1 MFPDRR
7 AAGTLIGLTALFVA
21 LDLLAVV
28 LGGRTTGALGP
39 WAGLVL
45 QLVADLSLLFVIRA
59 PYAVTA
65 FLTAG
70 ALACLAWPAALVPT
84 VVANGSAVLLAPT
97 AAAVFVLVQVRDRRA
112 TWIVVGVLTL
122 LAVRF
127 WDPGWDTVPLGLL
140 GTAVPALAGRYVAAR
155 RRIMADLVERAER
168 TDREQHLLAEQA
180 RAEERARL
188 AAEMHDVVSHRI
200 TLMVLQ
206 AGAMEVTGD
215 ERATALRETGMQAL
229 DELRGLV
236 RVLHTPSGPSP
247 RVGPESPPPDLDA
260 LVGDSRAAGMTVH
273 LAGDLPEGPLG
284 RTAHRVVQE
293 ALTNAH
299 KHARGAEVRITV
311 DDRGVQVVNA
321 PAGPDPTLA
330 GTGSGLGL
338 RGLRERV
345 EVAGGTFHAGPTA
358 EGGFEV
364 RAAW

>member
-7 AAGTLIGLTALFVA
+7 AAGMLIGLTALFVA
-21 LDLLAVV
+21 LDVLAAL

-39 WAGLVL
+39 WAGLAL
-45 QLVADLSLLFVIRA
+45 QLAADLALLVVLRA
-59 PYAVTA
+59 PYAVLA

-70 ALACLAWPAALVPT
+70 SVAAVVAPETFVPT
-84 VVANGSAVLLAPT
+84 VVVNGGAMLLAPT
-97 AAAVFVLVQVRDRRA
+97 TAAIFVLVQVRDRRA
-112 TWIVVGVLTL
+112 TWILVAALTL
-122 LAVRF
+122 FAVRV
-127 WDPGWDTVPLGLL
+127 WDPGWDSVPLGLL
-140 GTAVPALAGRYVAAR
+140 ATAVPALAGRYVAAR

-215 ERATALRETGMQAL
+215 ERARTLRETGMQAL

-236 RVLHTPSGPSP
+236 RVLSVPEGPSP
-247 RVGPESPPPDLDA
+247 RVGPDAPAPDLCA
-260 LVGDSRAAGMTVH
+260 LVEASAAAGMTVH
-273 LAGDLPEGPLG
+273 LEGELPAGPRG
-284 RTAHRVVQE
+284 RTLHRVVQE

-299 KHARGAEVRITV
+299 KHARGADVWITV
-311 DDRGVQVVNA
+311 DDRGVAVVNGA
-321 PAGPDPTLA
+321 ADPDPELA
-330 GTGSGLGL
+330 GSGSGVGL

-358 EGGFEV
+358 DGGFEV

>member
-1 MFPDRR
+1 
-7 AAGTLIGLTALFVA
+7 
-21 LDLLAVV
+21 V
-28 LGGRTTGALGP
+28 L
-39 WAGLVL
+39 
-45 QLVADLSLLFVIRA
+45 RA
-59 PYAVTA
+59 PYAVLA

-70 ALACLAWPAALVPT
+70 SILAFAAPDTFVPT
-84 VVANGSAVLLAPT
+84 VVANGGAVLLAPT
-97 AAAVFVLVQVRDRRA
+97 TAAIFVLVQVRDRRA
-112 TWIVVGVLTL
+112 TWILVAALTL
-122 LAVRF
+122 VAVRV

-140 GTAVPALAGRYVAAR
+140 ATAVPALAGRYVAAR

-215 ERATALRETGMQAL
+215 ERARTLRETGMQAL

-236 RVLHTPSGPSP
+236 RVLHAPSGPSP
-247 RVGPESPPPDLDA
+247 RVGPDAPPPDLDA
-260 LVGDSRAAGMTVH
+260 LVGESAAAGMTVH
-273 LAGDLPEGPLG
+273 LDGDLPPGPVG

-299 KHARGAEVRITV
+299 KHARGADVWITV

-321 PAGPDPTLA
+321 AAAPDPALA

-358 EGGFEV
+358 DGGFEV